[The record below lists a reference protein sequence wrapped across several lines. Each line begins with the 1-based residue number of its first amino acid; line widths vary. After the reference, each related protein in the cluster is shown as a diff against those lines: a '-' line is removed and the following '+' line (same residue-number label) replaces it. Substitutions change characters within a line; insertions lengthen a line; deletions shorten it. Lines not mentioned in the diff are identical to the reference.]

1 MNIRTALDDDDSI
14 SVKGSINIEGS
25 ILGVTQNNEG
35 SNNPVYTLSV
45 GGNIKGNVNNLIIEG
60 GDLTSLN
67 ITGIT
72 DITDTST
79 IGGNVKEYI
88 NIDGGVANSV

>member
-45 GGNIKGNVNNLIIEG
+45 GGNIKGNVDNLNIIG
-60 GDLTSLN
+60 GDLTSLT
-67 ITGIT
+67 ITET
-72 DITDTST
+72 TNTST